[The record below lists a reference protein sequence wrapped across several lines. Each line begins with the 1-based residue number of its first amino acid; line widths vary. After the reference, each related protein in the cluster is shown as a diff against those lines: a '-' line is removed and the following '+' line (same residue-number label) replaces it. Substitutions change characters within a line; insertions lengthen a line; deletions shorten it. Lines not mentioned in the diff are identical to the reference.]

1 MPKLTRLGRWLVIL
15 TIEPA
20 SGDDDCLSGYSLTS
34 LLENPDEA
42 DDADD
47 DDDDDGLALIDINP
61 KLFFIVCVFVAAAAD
76 DEKLEFGDS

>member
-20 SGDDDCLSGYSLTS
+20 SGDDCLSGYSLTN
-34 LLENPDEA
+34 LLENPDDA
-42 DDADD
+42 DDA
-47 DDDDDGLALIDINP
+47 DGLALIDINP
-61 KLFFIVCVFVAAAAD
+61 KLFFIVCVFVAAVVD